1 MIRPVNHL
9 HTHAVILACALLA
22 LASIAQAEYLGNI
35 SFDRATPSFLPL
47 NEEVTVSIDYKID
60 DPAGRRIYVLPYTD
74 GAPSPNYAVSGSPV
88 YPQGTGTVTKYFR
101 ITSGEVA
108 VDEVRVYMRDPDFT
122 ETPLEIFVPAIYRYG
137 DHAVFNIQP
146 STTPHGQ
153 LRHGNSLSVSFD
165 YSVDAASCRIYGRPW
180 SGSHTPSGYTA
191 SGSALLPSSGSYS
204 QWFSFDDDA
213 EISHIVFRVY
223 TGDGQTLLD
232 EFFYPFIC
240 RWRQIGLYDIEFN
253 HGNLTSLHNSQNL
266 VTSFTIDHEESVPV
280 RVWTQAYQDGSYC
293 PGTVYQPSPAEPTG
307 PHSTTRYTRVNSGTE
322 EVDAIHF
329 VIGDGS
335 NVYDSFDVPLLV
347 QYGPHAIQNVAFTP
361 ASPAVLTPGEHLDMT
376 FDYLT
381 DEAAGVRIFG
391 RAAYQEELLFGMTS
405 AGSPLYPAPTGSGDF
420 WMTYNNSTTANS
432 IRFAMVSGDQS
443 QTFLEWFEPGWFI
456 WSDSGTVT
464 DAELP
469 DVITALGR
477 AYPNPFNPVA
487 TIPVTL
493 SRDDRV
499 RLSVYDL
506 KGRLVTTLHD
516 GSLAAGTHEFR
527 FDGAALGSGVYLCRL
542 QTADGA
548 FTQRMTLVK

>member
-1 MIRPVNHL
+1 MIRPANHL
-9 HTHAVILACALLA
+9 ITHAVLCACAVLA
-22 LASIAQAEYLGNI
+22 LTSLAQAEYLGNI
-35 SFDRATPSFLPL
+35 TFDRPL
-47 NEEVTVSIDYKID
+47 SSNLTSSEQVTVSIDYKID

-74 GAPSPNYAVSGSPV
+74 GAPSPNYGVSPSAV
-88 YPQGTGTVTKYFR
+88 YPAGTGTVTKFFT
-101 ITSGEVA
+101 ITSGDVM

-122 ETPLEIFVPAIYRYG
+122 ETPLEIFVPAIYRFG

-153 LRHGNSLSVSFD
+153 LRHGTSLSVTFD
-165 YSVDAASCRIYGRPW
+165 YSVDAPSCRIYGRPW

-191 SGSALLPSSGSYS
+191 SGSVVLPSSGSYS

-213 EISHIVFRVY
+213 EISHIVLRVY
-223 TGDGQTLLD
+223 TADGQTLLD

-253 HGNLTSLHNSQNL
+253 HDNLTSLHNSQNL
-266 VTSFTIDHEESVPV
+266 VSSFTIDHQESVPV
-280 RVWTQAYQDGSYC
+280 RVWTMAYQDGTDC
-293 PGTVYQPSPAEPTG
+293 PGAIHQPSPAEPAG
-307 PHSTTRYTRVNSGTE
+307 PHSITRYTRVSTGSE

-329 VIGDGS
+329 LIGDGGD
-335 NVYDSFDVPLLV
+335 VYDSFDVPLLV
-347 QYGPHAIQNVAFTP
+347 QYGPHAIQNIAFTP
-361 ASPAVLTPGEHLDMT
+361 AAPAVLTPGEHLDMT

-381 DEAAGVRIFG
+381 DEAGGVRIYG
-391 RAAYQEELLFGMTS
+391 RAAYEGSPLFGMTS
-405 AGSPLYPAPTGSGDF
+405 AGSPLYPAPAGSGDF
-420 WMTYNNSTTANS
+420 WMTYNNSTAANS
-432 IRFAMVSGDQS
+432 VRFSMVSDDQS

-464 DAELP
+464 EVEVP
-469 DVITALGR
+469 DVITTLGR

-493 SRDDRV
+493 SHDNRV

-506 KGRLVTTLHD
+506 KGRLVRTLHD

-548 FTQRMTLVK
+548 FTRRMTLVK